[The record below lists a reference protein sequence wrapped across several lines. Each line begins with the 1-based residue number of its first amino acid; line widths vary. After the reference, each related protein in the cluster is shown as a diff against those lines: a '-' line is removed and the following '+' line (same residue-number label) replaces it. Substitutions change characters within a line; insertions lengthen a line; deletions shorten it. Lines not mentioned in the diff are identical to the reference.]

1 MPHNYTSSGEESARA
16 GSPDVATVIQEIR
29 ARCPGDKRI
38 VFVSGNFNI
47 VHPGHLRLLN
57 FAKDC
62 GDFLVIG
69 VNQDGLPD
77 ALLPEHLRLEGV
89 RAISLVDYAFLL
101 REPPERFIDR
111 LWTRD

>member
-1 MPHNYTSSGEESARA
+1 MF
-16 GSPDVATVIQEIR
+16 TVSEAPSIEQTLAEIR
-29 ARCPGDKRI
+29 QKAKDTQKI
-38 VFVSGNFNI
+38 VFLSGNFNI

-62 GDFLVIG
+62 GDFLVVG